1 MLSIDRLR
9 HRYGD
14 RLALSIDRF
23 DLAAGEHALV
33 LGASGSGK
41 TTLLHVLAGLV
52 RPSEGAVSIDGHAI
66 TSMTSA
72 ALDRL
77 RGQTIGFVPQRLH
90 LIDSL
95 DVRGNLKLAQQLG
108 RGTIDLARIDAVLG
122 SVQLRERARAFPH
135 ELSHGQAQRVAIAR
149 AVINRPRLILA
160 DEPTANLDD
169 MNCERAAALLI
180 EQANAVGAA
189 LLIATHDQRLRQ
201 RFQRELTL
209 SVDGAVVS

>member
-122 SVQLRERARAFPH
+122 SVQLHERARAFPH